1 METRVAVLGIIVE
14 NQESVEK
21 MNAILH
27 EYAPYILGR
36 MGIPYR
42 KRDISVISIV
52 LDAPQKVTSALAGKL
67 GMLPHVSTK
76 TLYSNI
82 IQDGEYENIG

>member
-14 NQESVEK
+14 DAESVEK
-21 MNAILH
+21 LNAILH

-52 LDAPQKVTSALAGKL
+52 LDAPQQVTSALAGKL

-76 TLYSNI
+76 TLYSSI
-82 IQDGEYENIG
+82 IRDDEH

>member
-82 IQDGEYENIG
+82 IQDDEYENIG